1 MKNQDLQVK
10 VILPGQKENQWDDL
24 KDKNIISPQE
34 ASELIYP
41 LYGEMM
47 TTIINDYV
55 GCENINDYLT
65 NRMISKDILEK
76 VSIIIIRLFK
86 DYSKEDLYNKIEKVI
101 LDDLDN
107 IPSILINFT
116 INGSIVKNLI
126 TEILNLF
133 Y

>member
-41 LYGEMM
+41 LYGETM

-86 DYSKEDLYNKIEKVI
+86 DYSQENLYNKIEKVI

>member
-41 LYGEMM
+41 LYGETM

>member
-41 LYGEMM
+41 LYGETM

-86 DYSKEDLYNKIEKVI
+86 DYSQENLYNKIEKVI
-101 LDDLDN
+101 LDDLDS